1 MPASAYPAVSVSIK
15 TMAIRI
21 LLADDHEL
29 VRKGIKALFESVP
42 DWQVC
47 GEAANGKEAVEK
59 TLELKPD
66 LILMDISMPVMNGI
80 EATKQIRR
88 SQPSAKIVMLTM
100 HDSPQIAEQAKQ
112 AGASACLVKT
122 GSLEDLRNT
131 IATVLK
137 QS

>member
-1 MPASAYPAVSVSIK
+1 MPIQ
-15 TMAIRI
+15 I

-29 VRKGIKALFESVP
+29 VRKGIRALFDGIPE
-42 DWQVC
+42 WQVR

-59 TLELKPD
+59 ALELKPD
-66 LILMDISMPVMNGI
+66 LILMDISMPIMNGI
-80 EATKQIRR
+80 EAARQIRR
-88 SQPSAKIVMLTM
+88 FQPTAKIIILTM
-100 HDSPQIAEQAKQ
+100 HDSPQIAEQARH

-137 QS
+137 GT